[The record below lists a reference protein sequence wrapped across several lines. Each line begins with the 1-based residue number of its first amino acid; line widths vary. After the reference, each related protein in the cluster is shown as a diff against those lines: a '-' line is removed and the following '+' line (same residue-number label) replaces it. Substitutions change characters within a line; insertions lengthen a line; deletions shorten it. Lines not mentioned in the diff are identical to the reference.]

1 MNVEFRNVL
10 NMKGHMFTTWRGNP
24 DGEKEA
30 WDYMSG
36 QQQETSGGS
45 GVKL

>member
-1 MNVEFRNVL
+1 
-10 NMKGHMFTTWRGNP
+10 MKGHMFTTWRGNP